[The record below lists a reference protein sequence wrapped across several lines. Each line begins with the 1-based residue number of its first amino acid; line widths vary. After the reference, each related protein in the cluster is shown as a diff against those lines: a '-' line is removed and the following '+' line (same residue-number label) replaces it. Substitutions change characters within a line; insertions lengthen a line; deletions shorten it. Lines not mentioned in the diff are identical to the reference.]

1 MTPIEASGFIASNA
15 GKVQDVQI
23 AVVWWMNGE
32 AHITFGLDGKY
43 VHLALGDAAG
53 SIFRGV
59 IDKLEDHAPPEI
71 ENKMAGVRA
80 QIEAIFGGKPN

>member
-1 MTPIEASGFIASNA
+1 MTPSEASSFIAANA
-15 GKVQDVQI
+15 GKVQDAQI

-32 AHITFGLDGKY
+32 GNITFALDGKY

-59 IDKLEDHAPPEI
+59 IDQLEDHAPPAMVD
-71 ENKMAGVRA
+71 KMAGVRA
-80 QIEAIFGGKPN
+80 QIDAILGGKNA